1 MNAMPVTLDGFA
13 VLDDCHQRTLSILD
27 LLDELVT
34 RLEQG
39 GADEQA
45 RAMAAEILGFFSTT
59 ARAHHEDEE
68 RHVFPPLLASGDA
81 QLVQDVLR
89 LQQDHGWMDVDWHE
103 LEPLLAAV
111 AAGQSGYD
119 LDALREGSAVFRKLS
134 QDHILLEETCI
145 YPQAR
150 DRLGNAQRQEMG
162 REMAARR
169 RRAHSAA

>member
-13 VLDDCHQRTLSILD
+13 VLDDCHQRTLCMLD

-34 RLEQG
+34 QVEREG
-39 GADEQA
+39 VDEQA
-45 RAMAAEILGFFSTT
+45 RATAAEIVEFFSNT
-59 ARAHHEDEE
+59 ARTHHQDEE

-89 LQQDHGWMDVDWHE
+89 LQQDHRWMDVDWHE
-103 LEPLLAAV
+103 LEPLLTAV

-119 LDALREGSAVFRKLS
+119 LDALREGTAIFRELS
-134 QDHILLEETCI
+134 HDHIVLEETCI

-150 DRLGNAQRQEMG
+150 GRLGNAQRREMG

-169 RRAHSAA
+169 RRDRSAA